1 MRYLLF
7 APLVPLA
14 FAIYFSVRRFFPK
27 ADPEEIYVMLVASV
41 VGALVPSVGIG
52 VICRMLEGRGIMAM
66 PSWATLY
73 AIGWFVTA
81 LFMGGLAYVD
91 HVKEWRARAKPLEK

>member
-27 ADPEEIYVMLVASV
+27 ADPEEIYVMLVTTV
-41 VGALVPSVGIG
+41 IGAIAPSAQ
-52 VICRMLEGRGIMAM
+52 R
-66 PSWATLY
+66 
-73 AIGWFVTA
+73 
-81 LFMGGLAYVD
+81 AYQ
-91 HVKEWRARAKPLEK
+91 

>member
-27 ADPEEIYVMLVASV
+27 ADPEEIYVMLVTTVIGAIAPSAILGV
-41 VGALVPSVGIG
+41 V
-52 VICRMLEGRGIMAM
+52 CRMLEGRGIITM
-66 PSWATLY
+66 PSWVTVY
-73 AIGWFVTA
+73 AIGWIVTS
-81 LFMGGLAYVD
+81 LSMGGFMYAD
-91 HVKEWRARAKPLEK
+91 HVKESRTKAVRE